1 MYLLTY
7 FVQQD
12 VKNEAEAYMLKE
24 LSLLKWQE
32 KAAKMAHEDTNKKMV
47 ELQANV
53 SSLEENLKTERYMLM
68 TSTELA
74 YSYLKQKN
82 YIWWRFWHHIL
93 GRRYKKVIK
102 HWRSLKLCITSTW
115 RDKRL
120 AEHWSDLIF
129 SIEKCLYELIN
140 IIVIRLSQWEENI
153 LV

>member
-82 YIWWRFWHHIL
+82 YI
-93 GRRYKKVIK
+93 
-102 HWRSLKLCITSTW
+102 
-115 RDKRL
+115 
-120 AEHWSDLIF
+120 
-129 SIEKCLYELIN
+129 
-140 IIVIRLSQWEENI
+140 
-153 LV
+153 